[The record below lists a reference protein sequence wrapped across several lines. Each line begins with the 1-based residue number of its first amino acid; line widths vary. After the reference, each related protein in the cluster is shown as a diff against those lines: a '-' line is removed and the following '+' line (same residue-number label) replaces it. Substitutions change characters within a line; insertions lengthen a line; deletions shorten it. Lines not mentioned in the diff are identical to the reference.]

1 MCMACSVSAC
11 MDGSDWERGTALA
24 TERDGEILEGETES
38 KKGTY
43 GIDRGS
49 YCTAP
54 CKIYNVQYRLQLS
67 DSKPPGVSLFWDG
80 MFRTT

>member
-1 MCMACSVSAC
+1 MVCMACSVSAC

-43 GIDRGS
+43 GS
-49 YCTAP
+49 YRIPTAP
-54 CKIYNVQYRLQLS
+54 YKIYNVQYRLQLS